1 MSTNIPDKGNPSG
14 TVEVHGLL
22 NFNQFYYQNADSDAD
37 TIKIELQADS
47 VRFRP
52 NDDTPWKENLKVFDD
67 AYVGDTKVVRKRNHT
82 ITARLQGIDA
92 PELHYEAQRRG
103 LKLSQQQK
111 SRHWMNY
118 RFRQNWGAKAVYE
131 LEKFLKSYVKSGVIQ
146 DASIFSKVDSPNDV
160 FDIYGRFVG
169 DIVIS
174 KDDSGTDSANINHWL
189 VEQGWAFPAFY
200 NSMTKQEIEILD
212 SVGKEAKNNSKGI
225 WAGLSDT
232 LIPFDPDLRTPRG
245 KNTPRIDHATDRGGL
260 NMPKIFR
267 RQVDYEVKKKAK
279 VTNARSLTAYIET
292 KKKDTCY
299 ISNEFL
305 ENGTKAKVRHLS
317 EFIDADGNIKFE
329 PNELIF
335 KEDASAVLKDSRGK
349 KITRWDRFV

>member
-1 MSTNIPDKGNPSG
+1 MSSNIPDKWNSEGM
-14 TVEVHGLL
+14 VEVHGPL
-22 NFNQFYYQNADSDAD
+22 NFDQFYYQNADSDAD
-37 TIKIELQADS
+37 TVKIEVKAGS

-52 NDDTPWKENLKVFDD
+52 NEGAPWQENLRVFDD
-67 AYVGDTKVVRKRNHT
+67 AYVNDTKVVRKKNRT
-82 ITARLQGIDA
+82 ITVRLQGIDA

-103 LKLSQQQK
+103 LKLSQQQ
-111 SRHWMNY
+111 RRLWMNH

-146 DASIFSKVDSPNDV
+146 HAYVFSRVDSPNDV

-174 KDDSGTDSANINHWL
+174 RDDSWTDSTNINQWL
-189 VEQGWAFPAFY
+189 IGQGWAFPAFY
-200 NSMTKQEIEILD
+200 NSMTLQEIETLD
-212 SVGKEAKNNSKGI
+212 NLGKEVKTKSKGI

-232 LIPFDPDLRTPRG
+232 LVPFDPKLRTPRG
-245 KNTPRIDHATDRGGL
+245 KNTPRIDHITDRGGL

-267 RQVDYEVKKKAK
+267 RQVDYEVRKKAK
-279 VTNARSLTAYIET
+279 VTSPRSLSTYIKT

-299 ISNEFL
+299 VSDEFFDK
-305 ENGTKAKVRHLS
+305 GTKAKVRHLS
-317 EFIDADGNIKFE
+317 EFIGTDGNIKFE

-349 KITRWDRFV
+349 KITKWDR